1 MKNTILTILLISSF
15 FLSHSQPIQ
24 LEWQACFGTNLRED
38 AYDVCATSD
47 GYIIAGSGL
56 KNSDDGDI
64 LLIRTDLF
72 GNLIWQKLLGGTDG
86 DVPIRILP
94 AGNDCYYVSAV
105 SRSFDGDISFNPYPN
120 GRPNIWIFKINGMG
134 DIMWDKMYGGT
145 WFENGWTACSTH
157 DGGMVTTSYTDS
169 DDGDISNYFGSWDTW
184 LLRTDSLGNKVWDF
198 TIGTEFLD
206 FPNAIIQTSDLG
218 FLVASGSMPTTGGNI
233 TCQPFDLETSDIVLF
248 KIDSIANIEWQ
259 RCIGGSSDE
268 VLADILE
275 IEDGYMLAA
284 AVYAAD
290 GDMTGSGY
298 HYGTTQ
304 TGHPTSDIW
313 LAKIDFEGNILWQ
326 KCFGGTARDIP
337 NSIFPTLDGGYIII
351 GETESNDGDVSG
363 KHHPHGYF
371 SDIWVFK
378 INATGDLLWQKCFG
392 GLGYE
397 RLTWSGVIDNRD
409 GSYVITA
416 TIFNNSNSGDLTCL
430 TTPPG
435 GYDIWLIQLRDT
447 TVVSSNQLPRLEY
460 AIKAYP
466 NPANEYVVFELK
478 KPVLSGTITISDI
491 TGRQVASMPIAE
503 EKTVWQTAGLPSGVY
518 LYRIEGA
525 NAVAS
530 GKLVIL
536 IE

>member
-1 MKNTILTILLISSF
+1 MKRLLFILLIFCHNSYAF
-15 FLSHSQPIQ
+15 SQPIV
-24 LEWQACFGTNLRED
+24 LEWQACFGTTIKEV
-38 AYDVCATSD
+38 AYDICATGD
-47 GYIIAGSGL
+47 GYIIAAERESNSLGS
-56 KNSDDGDI
+56 DI
-64 LLIRTDLF
+64 ILIRTDLY
-72 GNLIWQKLLGGTDG
+72 GNLVWQKFVGGTSS
-86 DVPIRILP
+86 DVPYRIFP
-94 AGNDCYYVSAV
+94 AGNDCYYISAI
-105 SRSFDGDISFNPYPN
+105 SASEDGDISYNPYPEGYVN
-120 GRPNIWIFKINGMG
+120 FWLFKINGSG
-134 DIMWDKMYGGT
+134 DIIWDKMYGGT
-145 WFENGWTACSTH
+145 CFDQGWTACHTH
-157 DGGMVTTSYTDS
+157 DGGMVSLGYTCS

-206 FPNAIIQTSDLG
+206 FPNAIIQTSDRG

-248 KIDSIANIEWQ
+248 KIDSMANIEWQ

-284 AVYAAD
+284 AVSAAD

-298 HYGTTQ
+298 HYGTTP

-313 LAKIDFEGNILWQ
+313 LAKIDFEGNVLWQ
-326 KCFGGTARDIP
+326 KCYGGTARDIP
-337 NSIFPTLDGGYIII
+337 NSIFPTPNGGYIII

-363 KHHPHGYF
+363 KHNVHGQF

-397 RLTWSGVIDNRD
+397 RLTWSGVIDNGD

-447 TVVSSNQLPRLEY
+447 TVVSSNHMPKPEY
-460 AIKAYP
+460 AVKAYP
-466 NPANEYVVFELK
+466 NPANEYVVFELQ
-478 KPVLSGTITISDI
+478 KPLPSGKITISDI
-491 TGRQVASMPIAE
+491 TGREIAVMSTTG
-503 EKTVWQTAGLPSGVY
+503 EKTVWQTKGVRPGVY
-518 LYRIEGA
+518 VYKLQSQVGFG
-525 NAVAS
+525 S
-530 GKLVIL
+530 GKLL
-536 IE
+536 ISP